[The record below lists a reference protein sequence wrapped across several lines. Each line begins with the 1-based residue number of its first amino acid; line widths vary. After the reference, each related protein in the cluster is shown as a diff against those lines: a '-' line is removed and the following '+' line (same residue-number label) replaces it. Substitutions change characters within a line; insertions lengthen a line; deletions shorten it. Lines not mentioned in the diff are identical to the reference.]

1 MKSTTRTIAG
11 GMLVLSLMH
20 TTLASVPMNGTG
32 QIEPASLEVV
42 LQAVEADGVV
52 NGQNGQSVANVN
64 DVVGGQWQS
73 KWFACGVCIFGSAV
87 ALVVVPPAGFISSIG
102 CVLLCAQ
109 TF

>member
-20 TTLASVPMNGTG
+20 TTLASVPMNGTD
-32 QIEPASLEVV
+32 QIESASVEVV
-42 LQAVEADGVV
+42 QAVGADGVV
-52 NGQNGQSVANVN
+52 SGQNGQSVTNMN
-64 DVVGGQWQS
+64 DVVGGQWKS
-73 KWFACGVCIFGSAV
+73 KWFACGVCMFGSAL